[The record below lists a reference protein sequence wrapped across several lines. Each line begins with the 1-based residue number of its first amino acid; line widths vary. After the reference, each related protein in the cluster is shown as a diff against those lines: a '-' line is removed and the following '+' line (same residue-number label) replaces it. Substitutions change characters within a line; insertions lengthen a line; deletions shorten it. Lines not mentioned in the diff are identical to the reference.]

1 MRLKEHLSKSLT
13 LEPAP
18 SPWPRM
24 LLSALSVLLPLL
36 LGYGRNE
43 LPYAIFG
50 SLLGFVLI
58 LNDHFGPLRIRILH
72 LITTYIFIL
81 TGYTCGIFMQDS
93 PFVLLAAIF
102 CMSFLLAKSKG
113 LGIELERMILFTTL
127 QMIASSQ
134 TPELNGNYFIPLMY
148 ATFSLLNYLICL
160 CLVFALLKH
169 ATNFHKSKRT
179 EFKEALKRENHRYAF
194 TLACMSCLGLGIAQY
209 LNVERGYWVV
219 GTIMI
224 VMMPDHYSSLY
235 KSFQRLLGTTIGV
248 IAASLV
254 IKFGN
259 YPFVLISFC
268 TICAFLA
275 PLGMMRNY
283 WLGNVFIAGLILFFL
298 EISNRTPHTGD
309 FDLAI
314 IRMTDIGLGCLLGSI
329 GTLIAFPEVFKKQR
343 INKT

>member
-1 MRLKEHLSKSLT
+1 MRFKEHLSKSLT
-13 LEPAP
+13 LEKAP

-24 LLSALSVLLPLL
+24 ILSGLSVLLPLM
-36 LGYGRNE
+36 LGYARNE
-43 LPYAIFG
+43 LSYAIFG

-58 LNDHFGPLRIRILH
+58 LNDHFGPLNRRILH
-72 LITTYIFIL
+72 LITAYLFIL
-81 TGYTCGIFMQDS
+81 TGYASGLMMRDN
-93 PFVLLAAIF
+93 PWLLISAIF

-113 LGIELERMILFTTL
+113 LGMELERMLLFTTL

-134 TPELNGNYFIPLMY
+134 TPDLRDNYFIPLMY
-148 ATFSLLNYLICL
+148 ATFSMINYLVCL
-160 CLVFALLKH
+160 CIIYLLMRH

-179 EFKEALKRENHRYAF
+179 EFKEALKRGNNRYAF
-194 TLACMSCLGLGIAQY
+194 TLASMACIGLMATQY
-209 LNVERGYWVV
+209 LQVKQGYWVV
-219 GTIMI
+219 GTILI

-235 KSFQRLLGTTIGV
+235 RSFQRLLGTTIGV
-248 IAASLV
+248 VLASLI

-259 YPFVLISFC
+259 YPAVLISFC
-268 TICAFLA
+268 TLCAFLA
-275 PLGMMRNY
+275 PLGLMRNY

-343 INKT
+343 INKE